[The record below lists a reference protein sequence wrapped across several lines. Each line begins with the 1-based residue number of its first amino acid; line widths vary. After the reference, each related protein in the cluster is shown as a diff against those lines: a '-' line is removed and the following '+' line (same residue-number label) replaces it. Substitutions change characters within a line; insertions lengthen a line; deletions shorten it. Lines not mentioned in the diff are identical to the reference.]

1 MDVIVTGLDSGGG
14 AGGRGDGRRRGHR
27 HLTRLQEGIL
37 VVEQTL
43 LLVRDALLLLG
54 LGNREGRGAGRRGGG
69 V

>member
-14 AGGRGDGRRRGHR
+14 AGDRGDGRRRSHH
-27 HLTRLQEGIL
+27 HLTRLHEGIL

-43 LLVRDALLLLG
+43 LLLRDALPLFALG
-54 LGNREGRGAGRRGGG
+54 SQVRRGAGRRGGG